1 MAGDSTTIAR
11 PYAEAVFEI
20 AKASGKLSDWS
31 SALNAL
37 ADIVQDAQ
45 IADQVANPNVPT
57 ETLRD
62 LIFGITGE
70 GLTEPMQNMVRV
82 LATNK
87 RLALLPEVARLF
99 DQLKAIADGLRKID
113 ISSAYA
119 VSADQKKALSSA
131 LKKKFGGDVEL
142 NVEKDPDLIGGLMI
156 RAGDIVIDGSVR
168 GKLDQLT
175 NELQF

>member
-1 MAGDSTTIAR
+1 MAGDITTIAR
-11 PYAEAVFEI
+11 PYAEAVFDI
-20 AKASGKLSDWS
+20 AKASGDLDAWS

-37 ADIVQDAQ
+37 AAVVEDPQ
-45 IADQVANPNVPT
+45 IADQVGNPNVPT

-82 LATNK
+82 LAGNK
-87 RLALLPEVARLF
+87 RLVLLPEVARLF
-99 DQLKAIADGLRKID
+99 DQLKAVAEGLRKID
-113 ISSAYA
+113 IVSAYA
-119 VSADQKKALSSA
+119 VNATQQKTLAAA
-131 LKKKFGGDVEL
+131 LKKRFGDDVEL
-142 NVEKDPDLIGGLMI
+142 SLEKDPDLIGGLMI